1 MAGIA
6 SIYQTDSMVDSTTI
20 ADNMVLND
28 TQDCIEVQIEA
39 VEVGVEVGNE
49 TQDCIE
55 VEVPNS
61 FN

>member
-39 VEVGVEVGNE
+39 VEVGVEVGNK
-49 TQDCIE
+49 TQDYIE